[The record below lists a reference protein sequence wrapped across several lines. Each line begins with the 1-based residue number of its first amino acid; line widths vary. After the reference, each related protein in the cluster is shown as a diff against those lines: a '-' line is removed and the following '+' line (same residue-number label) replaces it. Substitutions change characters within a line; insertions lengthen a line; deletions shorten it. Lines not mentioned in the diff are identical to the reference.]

1 MMSKICCFTGH
12 RKINALSLQELSDR
26 LEEKLIDLIENEDFT
41 EFRAGGAR
49 GFDSLAAVTVL
60 GLKKRYPHIKLHLI
74 LPCKDQERYFTPIE
88 KKLYTYTLNNADTVV
103 YIQECYTKEAMF
115 ARNRALVDGAD
126 FCIAYL
132 ERLEGGTYQTVAY
145 ARKNKVKIINLMK
158 R

>member
-12 RKINALSLQELSDR
+12 RKISALSLQELSDR
-26 LEEKLIDLIENEDFT
+26 LEEKLIDLIENENFT

-60 GLKKRYPHIKLHLI
+60 GLKKRYSHIKLHLI

-88 KKLYTYTLNNADTVV
+88 KKLYVYTLNNADSVV
-103 YIQECYTKEAMF
+103 YIQESYTKEAMF

-145 ARKNKVKIINLMK
+145 ARKSKVKTINLLK

>member
-60 GLKKRYPHIKLHLI
+60 GL
-74 LPCKDQERYFTPIE
+74 
-88 KKLYTYTLNNADTVV
+88 
-103 YIQECYTKEAMF
+103 
-115 ARNRALVDGAD
+115 
-126 FCIAYL
+126 
-132 ERLEGGTYQTVAY
+132 
-145 ARKNKVKIINLMK
+145 
-158 R
+158 